1 MAAREELMLL
11 AWNDL
16 VGITRG
22 RGIPL
27 AAYAERKKLGIN
39 WAMAGHALTPF
50 EEIAENPWGA
60 LMEAQMLPDPSTRV
74 RVEIAKGY
82 PPLGFVLCDGYNL
95 DGTVWDSCTRGF
107 YRAAL
112 QDLEKET
119 GLRFYSSP
127 ELEFSLLGASL
138 PNTTPFSLEAFR
150 LVPDF
155 ALRCI
160 EALRQAGT
168 EPETF
173 EPEYGVNQF
182 EVSCRPAIGIA
193 AADRT
198 LIVKEVIREVARRAG
213 YRASFT
219 PKIALDRP
227 GNGAHVHFSLQSKD
241 GKPATYDPSRP
252 GGLSEK
258 AGQFAAALSH
268 TPAICAFSAPT
279 PPSYFASARSIGA
292 QDMRAGIQQSRG
304 VAAHLPA
311 EGRRTNAAPVQSRYR
326 RGQHIGPYLVL
337 GLLVRAG
344 LQGSVRSCRCR
355 SSDRRPARSG
365 AEKRRKMGI
374 AALRERW
381 RALDTLERDKV
392 VKGWFSDNLWRAYI
406 SVKRKEVDM
415 FKNATAEEIMGRYA
429 NAY

>member
-1 MAAREELMLL
+1 MARS
-11 AWNDL
+11 
-16 VGITRG
+16 
-22 RGIPL
+22 GIP
-27 AAYAERKKLGIN
+27 ARA
-39 WAMAGHALTPF
+39 
-50 EEIAENPWGA
+50 
-60 LMEAQMLPDPSTRV
+60 DSTGR
-74 RVEIAKGY
+74 
-82 PPLGFVLCDGYNL
+82 P
-95 DGTVWDSCTRGF
+95 
-107 YRAAL
+107 L

-138 PNTTPFSLEAFR
+138 PMTTPFSLEAFR

-173 EPEYGVNQF
+173 EPEYGINQF

-258 AGQFAAALSH
+258 AGQFAAGVVRH

-279 PPSYFASARSIGA
+279 PPSYFRLGPQHWSSGYAGLGLNNREASLRICPPPKGDAAR
-292 QDMRAGIQQSRG
+292 MRR
-304 VAAHLPA
+304 LYNL
-311 EGRRTNAAPVQSRYR
+311 EYRPVDSTSS
-326 RGQHIGPYLVL
+326 PYLVL

-344 LQGSVRSCRCR
+344 LQGIREKLPMPELLTE
-355 SSDRRPARSG
+355 DPHDLG

-374 AALRERW
+374 AALPGTLSE
-381 RALDTLERDKV
+381 ALDTLERDKV
-392 VKGWFSDNLWRAYI
+392 VKSWFSDNLWKAYI

-415 FKNATAEEIMGRYA
+415 FKNATAEEIMSRYA